1 MEASKTKVTRK
12 RTWPTQ
18 VAIIVHLL
26 TLDQAELVAMG
37 IHLLNLA
44 VRIPRVIALPA
55 RPRIMAKL
63 PVLRMAMGIME
74 QQVILR
80 HIPAVHTLK
89 PILTVENTRVEM
101 GVMETTVRKL

>member
-1 MEASKTKVTRK
+1 MTMEASKTKVTRK

-26 TLDQAELVAMG
+26 TLELEAMG

-55 RPRIMAKL
+55 RPRIMAEL